1 MNSQSFLTSSSLP
14 IWTENH
20 PSGFINMESER
31 PSRFKPTVL
40 KYNYALNSTKK
51 IMNTGDNSIIKFP
64 RISSKEKK
72 LKKTI
77 PVDFEDFMNPF
88 IYNNNSE
95 KIGAKSPK
103 IRKYESY
110 AEKFLVDDDGYS
122 HGNPYFVIL
131 FSLII
136 LSIMLFIMNK

>member
-31 PSRFKPTVL
+31 PSRFKPTIL

-77 PVDFEDFMNPF
+77 PVDFEDFMNPS
-88 IYNNNSE
+88 YNSE
-95 KIGAKSPK
+95 N
-103 IRKYESY
+103 IRNYEDY
-110 AEKFLVDDDGYS
+110 AENFSVDDDGYS
-122 HGNPYFVIL
+122 HGNPYLVIL